1 MDSKPIEVI
10 EIRYNTIKEAYDKMS
25 FAKKK
30 IDNLRIKRND
40 LLLQSDFYFMKD
52 ITMTLEKEQ
61 KILNYRKDLR
71 EFMNKLMD
79 DEYMLIEG
87 NLEYFYDPDFE
98 LKFMAK
104 LD

>member
-1 MDSKPIEVI
+1 MN
-10 EIRYNTIKEAYDKMS
+10 Y
-25 FAKKK
+25 AKKK
-30 IDNLRIKRND
+30 IDNLRIKRNN

-52 ITMTLEKEQ
+52 ITMTPEKEQ

-71 EFMNKLMD
+71 ECMNKLMN

-87 NLEYFYDPDFE
+87 NLDYFYDPDFE
-98 LKFMAK
+98 LKFMPK

>member
-1 MDSKPIEVI
+1 
-10 EIRYNTIKEAYDKMS
+10 
-25 FAKKK
+25 
-30 IDNLRIKRND
+30 
-40 LLLQSDFYFMKD
+40 
-52 ITMTLEKEQ
+52 MTPEKEQ

-98 LKFMAK
+98 AKFMPK
-104 LD
+104 LDWKEEV